1 MARVLLFVK
10 DMFSLFQSKLM
21 MILLSRSVL
30 QDRKSPLLDT
40 QISLSDGNPPR
51 VTTPQTRQ
59 GHTQLPQSHP
69 PSPHPRSCRV
79 LMSKGPSSM
88 P

>member
-21 MILLSRSVL
+21 MITFSRSVL

-40 QISLSDGNPPR
+40 QISFSVGKPPR
-51 VTTPQTRQ
+51 VTTSQAGQ
-59 GHTQLPQSHP
+59 AHTQLS
-69 PSPHPRSCRV
+69 
-79 LMSKGPSSM
+79 
-88 P
+88 